1 MYYKFTAFLY
11 PIKKPTEIN
20 TQNKEQKKEQLPK
33 IADIKKN
40 TDIKEKIIVITKIIY
55 FSMSLCFSS

>member
-1 MYYKFTAFLY
+1 MYYKLIAFLY

-20 TQNKEQKKEQLPK
+20 PQNKEQKKEQLPK
-33 IADIKKN
+33 IADIKVN